1 MKTREMVNIAMI
13 AVLASVL
20 SLFEL
25 FRMPR
30 GGSVTL
36 YLIPLFFAAVNE
48 GVKTNVIIAT
58 ITATLQILLG
68 GYILNPIQII
78 LDYYLPVLLICT
90 SQIFPFN
97 RYVNLGISSLMAMG
111 SYVVSGMVF
120 FDVPFG
126 ASIIYNASFF
136 VPTIILNM
144 IVFAAINPRLSK
156 VYKAKHTA

>member
-25 FRMPR
+25 FRMPQ

-48 GVKTNVIIAT
+48 GLKTNVIIAT

-97 RYVNLGISSLMAMG
+97 RYVNLGISSLLAMG
-111 SYVVSGMVF
+111 SYVVSGMLF
-120 FDVPFG
+120 FDVPFV

-144 IVFAAINPRLSK
+144 IVFSAINPRLSK
-156 VYKAKHTA
+156 VYKANHTV